1 MGLRKT
7 LPSDIE
13 EIIASGDV
21 EAVARAVE
29 RCEVGAYLRG
39 DAYESRLMHF
49 PASEEITDFLLAR
62 GEDVN
67 SRDRYERTPI
77 HARVWSRCL
86 DQIPLLVA
94 RGGDINARDTSDQTA
109 LFGVVER
116 FPVADVSRMM
126 SWGADPLVVAD
137 SRVYGKATLV
147 ENVVSWHNFLDAPR
161 ALAVIRLLLSV
172 GAPVGE
178 RVPTALRAMDRM
190 RCTFITHGLPATV
203 SQTAF
208 DEASAALSELCALF
222 GVEQRQAQRAP
233 VVGETL
239 NFDAGATPTQMF
251 SRLWDQLVPDS
262 GQCQTLQGEVIR
274 IAGRVG
280 HEVYDNGG
288 INWDRSF
295 GKLLDQ
301 YLRVVASGVPLP
313 PSSVAWAEAAVASL
327 KGRSMN
333 TGDVDEITKL
343 AVEWVRLNPVLVELN
358 LPDVG
363 R

>member
-1 MGLRKT
+1 MRLRKT
-7 LPSDIE
+7 LPADIE
-13 EIIASGDV
+13 QINASGDV

-39 DAYESRLMHF
+39 SAYESRLMHF

-62 GEDVN
+62 GEEIN
-67 SRDRYERTPI
+67 SRDSYGHTPI
-77 HARVWSRCL
+77 HARVSSRCL
-86 DQIPLLVA
+86 DQIPLLIA

-109 LFGVVER
+109 LYDVVER
-116 FPVADVSRMM
+116 FPVADVSRMI

-172 GAPVGE
+172 GSPVGE

-190 RCTFITHGLPATV
+190 RCTFITHGLPETV
-203 SQTAF
+203 SQMAF

-222 GVEQRQAQRAP
+222 GVEQREAKPAP
-233 VVGETL
+233 VVGERL
-239 NFDAGATPTQMF
+239 VFDAGATPMRVF

-295 GKLLDQ
+295 GALLDQ
-301 YLRVVASGVPLP
+301 YLGVVRSGLP
-313 PSSVAWAEAAVASL
+313 MPPASVARAEAAVASL
-327 KGRSMN
+327 KGRSMSHQA
-333 TGDVDEITKL
+333 VDDIMEL
-343 AVEWVRLNPVLVELN
+343 AVAWVRLNPVLVKSD

>member
-1 MGLRKT
+1 MRLRKT
-7 LPSDIE
+7 LPADIKQ
-13 EIIASGDV
+13 IIASGDV
-21 EAVARAVE
+21 EAVAQAVE

-39 DAYESRLMHF
+39 SAYESRLMHF
-49 PASEEITDFLLAR
+49 PAAEEITDFLLAR
-62 GEDVN
+62 GEDIN

-77 HARVWSRCL
+77 HARVSSRCL
-86 DQIPLLVA
+86 DQIPMLIA

-116 FPVADVSRMM
+116 FPVADVSRMIA
-126 SWGADPLVVAD
+126 WGADPMVVAD

-178 RVPTALRAMDRM
+178 RVPIALRAMDRM
-190 RCTFITHGLPATV
+190 RCTFITHGLPDHL
-203 SQTAF
+203 SQSRV

-222 GVEQRQAQRAP
+222 GVEQREVQRAP
-233 VVGETL
+233 VVGERL
-239 NFDAGATPTQMF
+239 ELDPSVPALRQYGE
-251 SRLWDQLVPDS
+251 LWDLLVPDS
-262 GQCQTLQGEVIR
+262 GQCRTLQGEVIR

-301 YLRVVASGVPLP
+301 YLSVVRSGLP
-313 PSSVAWAEAAVASL
+313 MPPASVARAEAAVASL
-327 KGRSMN
+327 KACSMN
-333 TGDVDEITKL
+333 TSDVDEITKL

>member
-1 MGLRKT
+1 MRLRKT

-13 EIIASGDV
+13 EVIASGEV

-39 DAYESRLMHF
+39 SAYESRLMHF

-62 GEDVN
+62 GEDIN

-116 FPVADVSRMM
+116 FPVADVSRMI

-178 RVPTALRAMDRM
+178 GVSTALRSMDRM
-190 RCTFITHGLPATV
+190 RCTFITHGLPDHL
-203 SQTAF
+203 SQSRV

-222 GVEQRQAQRAP
+222 GVEQREAQRAP

-239 NFDAGATPTQMF
+239 NFDAGATTTQMF

-262 GQCQTLQGEVIR
+262 GQCKTLQGEVIR

-280 HEVYDNGG
+280 HEVFDNGG

-313 PSSVAWAEAAVASL
+313 PDSLSRAEAAVASL
-327 KGRSMN
+327 KGRSMSHQA
-333 TGDVDEITKL
+333 VDDITEL
-343 AVEWVRLNPVLVELN
+343 AVEWVRLNPVLVESD
-358 LPDVG
+358 LPDMG

>member
-1 MGLRKT
+1 VRLRKT
-7 LPSDIE
+7 LPADIE
-13 EIIASGDV
+13 QIIASGDV
-21 EAVARAVE
+21 EAVAQAVA
-29 RCEVGAYLRG
+29 RCEIGAYLRG
-39 DAYESRLMHF
+39 SAYEPRLMHF

-62 GEDVN
+62 GEDIN
-67 SRDRYERTPI
+67 SRDRYQRTPI
-77 HARVWSRCL
+77 HARVQSRCL
-86 DQIPLLVA
+86 DQIPMLIA

-116 FPVADVSRMM
+116 FPVADVSRMIA
-126 SWGADPLVVAD
+126 WGADPLVVAD

-147 ENVVSWHNFLDAPR
+147 ESVVAWHNFLDTPR

-178 RVPTALRAMDRM
+178 RVPTALRSMDRM
-190 RCTFITHGLPATV
+190 RCTFLTHGLPDHL
-203 SQTAF
+203 SQSRV

-222 GVEQRQAQRAP
+222 GVEQREAQRAP

-239 NFDAGATPTQMF
+239 ELDPSVPALRQYEE
-251 SRLWDQLVPDS
+251 LWDLLVPDS
-262 GQCQTLQGEVIR
+262 GQCRTLQGEVIR

-280 HEVYDNGG
+280 HEDNGG

-301 YLRVVASGVPLP
+301 YLRVVASGVSLP
-313 PSSVAWAEAAVASL
+313 PDSLSRAEAAVASL
-327 KGRSMN
+327 KARSMN
-333 TGDVDEITKL
+333 TGDVDEITTL

>member
-1 MGLRKT
+1 MSLRKT
-7 LPSDIE
+7 LPADIE
-13 EIIASGDV
+13 QIIASGDV
-21 EAVARAVE
+21 EAVARAVA
-29 RCEVGAYLRG
+29 RCEIGAYLRG
-39 DAYESRLMHF
+39 AVYEPRLMHF

-67 SRDRYERTPI
+67 SRDRYQRTPI
-77 HARVWSRCL
+77 HARVRSRRL
-86 DQIPLLVA
+86 DQIPLLIA

-109 LFGVVER
+109 LFDVVER
-116 FPVADVSRMM
+116 VPVADVSRMIA
-126 SWGADPLVVAD
+126 WGADPLVVAD

-147 ENVVSWHNFLDAPR
+147 ENAVSWQNFLDAPR

-178 RVPTALRAMDRM
+178 RVPVALRAMDRM
-190 RCTFITHGLPATV
+190 RCTFITHGLPDHL
-203 SQTAF
+203 SQSQV
-208 DEASAALSELCALF
+208 DEASAALSELCAMF
-222 GVEQRQAQRAP
+222 GVEQREAERAP
-233 VVGETL
+233 VVGERLTL
-239 NFDAGATPTQMF
+239 DPSVPALRQYGE
-251 SRLWDQLVPDS
+251 LWDLLVPDS

-295 GKLLDQ
+295 GALLDQ
-301 YLRVVASGVPLP
+301 YLGVVRSGLP
-313 PSSVAWAEAAVASL
+313 MPPDSLARAEAAVASL
-327 KGRSMN
+327 KSRSMSYQA
-333 TGDVDEITKL
+333 VDDITEL
-343 AVEWVRLNPVLVELN
+343 AVAWVRLNPVLVEAD

>member
-1 MGLRKT
+1 MRLRKT
-7 LPSDIE
+7 LPADIE
-13 EIIASGDV
+13 QIITSGDV
-21 EAVARAVE
+21 EAVAHAVE

-39 DAYESRLMHF
+39 SAYEPRLMHF

-62 GEDVN
+62 GEDIN
-67 SRDRYERTPI
+67 SRDRYARTPI
-77 HARVWSRCL
+77 HARVRSRCL
-86 DQIPLLVA
+86 DQIPMLIA

-116 FPVADVSRMM
+116 FPVADVSRMI
-126 SWGADPLVVAD
+126 SWGADPLVAAD

-178 RVPTALRAMDRM
+178 RVPSALRAMDRM
-190 RCTFITHGLPATV
+190 RCTFITHGLPDHL
-203 SQTAF
+203 SQSRV

-222 GVEQRQAQRAP
+222 GVEQREAQRAP
-233 VVGETL
+233 VVGERL
-239 NFDAGATPTQMF
+239 ELDPSVPALRQHGE
-251 SRLWDQLVPDS
+251 LWDLLVPDS
-262 GQCQTLQGEVIR
+262 GQCRTLQGEVIR

-301 YLRVVASGVPLP
+301 YLSVVRSGLP
-313 PSSVAWAEAAVASL
+313 MPPDSLARAEAAVASL
-327 KGRSMN
+327 KARSMN
-333 TGDVDEITKL
+333 TGDIDEITKL
-343 AVEWVRLNPVLVELN
+343 AVEWVRLNPVLVESN

>member
-1 MGLRKT
+1 MRLRKT

-62 GEDVN
+62 GEDIN

-116 FPVADVSRMM
+116 FPVADVSRMI
-126 SWGADPLVVAD
+126 SWGADPLVTAD
-137 SRVYGKATLV
+137 SQVYGKATLMGYALRRR
-147 ENVVSWHNFLDAPR
+147 SFLEAPR
-161 ALAVIRLLLSV
+161 ALAMIRLLLSV

-178 RVPTALRAMDRM
+178 GVPIALRSMDRM
-190 RCTFITHGLPATV
+190 RCTFITHGLPETV

-208 DEASAALSELCALF
+208 DEASAALSELCTLF
-222 GVEQRQAQRAP
+222 GVEQREAKPAP

-262 GQCQTLQGEVIR
+262 GQCKTLQGEIIR

-313 PSSVAWAEAAVASL
+313 PSSVARAEAAVASL
-327 KGRSMN
+327 KGRSMSHQA
-333 TGDVDEITKL
+333 VDDITEL
-343 AVEWVRLNPVLVELN
+343 AVAWVRLNPVLVESD

>member
-1 MGLRKT
+1 MRLRKT
-7 LPSDIE
+7 LPADIE
-13 EIIASGDV
+13 QIIASGDV

-62 GEDVN
+62 GEDIN

-77 HARVWSRCL
+77 HARVRSRCL
-86 DQIPLLVA
+86 DQIPLLIA

-109 LFGVVER
+109 LFDVVER
-116 FPVADVSRMM
+116 FSVSDVEQMIA
-126 SWGADPLVVAD
+126 WGADPLVTAD

-178 RVPTALRAMDRM
+178 RVSTALRSMDRT
-190 RCTFITHGLPATV
+190 RCTFITHGLPDHL
-203 SQTAF
+203 SQSRV

-222 GVEQRQAQRAP
+222 GVEQREAQRAP
-233 VVGETL
+233 VVGERL
-239 NFDAGATPTQMF
+239 ELDPSVPALRQHGQ
-251 SRLWDQLVPDS
+251 LWDLLVPDS

-301 YLRVVASGVPLP
+301 YLRVVASGVSLSPDSL
-313 PSSVAWAEAAVASL
+313 SRAEAAVASL
-327 KGRSMN
+327 KARSMN

-343 AVEWVRLNPVLVELN
+343 AVEWVRLNPVLVEMD

>member
-1 MGLRKT
+1 MSLRKT
-7 LPSDIE
+7 LPADIE
-13 EIIASGDV
+13 QIIASGDV

-29 RCEVGAYLRG
+29 RCEIGAYLRG
-39 DAYESRLMHF
+39 SAYEPRLMHF

-62 GEDVN
+62 GEDIN
-67 SRDRYERTPI
+67 SRDRYQRTPI
-77 HARVWSRCL
+77 HARVRSRCL
-86 DQIPLLVA
+86 DQIPMLIA

-109 LFGVVER
+109 LFDVVER
-116 FPVADVSRMM
+116 FPVVDVSRMM

-137 SRVYGKATLV
+137 SRVHGKSTLM
-147 ENVVSWHNFLDAPR
+147 EYALRQESLFDAPR
-161 ALAVIRLLLSV
+161 ALPVMRLLLSL

-178 RVPTALRAMDRM
+178 RVPVALRSMDRM
-190 RCTFITHGLPATV
+190 RCTFVTHGLPDHL
-203 SQTAF
+203 SQSRV

-222 GVEQRQAQRAP
+222 GVEQREAQRAP
-233 VVGETL
+233 VVGERL
-239 NFDAGATPTQMF
+239 ELDPSVPALRQHGE
-251 SRLWDQLVPDS
+251 LWDLLVPDS

-280 HEVYDNGG
+280 YEVYDNGG

-301 YLRVVASGVPLP
+301 YLSVVRSGLP
-313 PSSVAWAEAAVASL
+313 MPPDSVARAEAAVASL
-327 KGRSMN
+327 KSRSMSHQA
-333 TGDVDEITKL
+333 VDDITEL
-343 AVEWVRLNPVLVELN
+343 AVAWVRLNPVLVETD

>member
-1 MGLRKT
+1 MRLRKT
-7 LPSDIE
+7 LPADIE
-13 EIIASGDV
+13 QIIASGDV

-49 PASEEITDFLLAR
+49 PASEEIMDFLLAR
-62 GEDVN
+62 GEDIN

-77 HARVWSRCL
+77 HARVSSRCL
-86 DQIPLLVA
+86 DQIPMLIA

-116 FPVADVSRMM
+116 FPVADVSRMIA
-126 SWGADPLVVAD
+126 WGADPLVVAD

-172 GAPVGE
+172 GAPAGE
-178 RVPTALRAMDRM
+178 RVPIALRAMDRT
-190 RCTFITHGLPATV
+190 RCTFITHGLPETV
-203 SQTAF
+203 SQEEF
-208 DEASAALSELCALF
+208 DEASAALSELCTLF
-222 GVEQRQAQRAP
+222 GVEQREAQRAP
-233 VVGETL
+233 GVGETL

-262 GQCQTLQGEVIR
+262 GQCKTLQGEVIR

-280 HEVYDNGG
+280 HEVFDNGG

-295 GKLLDQ
+295 GALLDQ
-301 YLRVVASGVPLP
+301 YLSVVRSGLPLP
-313 PSSVAWAEAAVASL
+313 PSSVARAEAAAASL
-327 KGRSMN
+327 KGRSMSHQA
-333 TGDVDEITKL
+333 VDDITEL
-343 AVEWVRLNPVLVELN
+343 AVEWVRLNPVLVESD

>member
-1 MGLRKT
+1 MRLRKT
-7 LPSDIE
+7 LPADIE
-13 EIIASGDV
+13 QIIASGDV
-21 EAVARAVE
+21 EAVAHAVE

-39 DAYESRLMHF
+39 FAYESRLMHF

-62 GEDVN
+62 GEDIN
-67 SRDRYERTPI
+67 SRDRYQRTPI
-77 HARVWSRCL
+77 HARVRSRCF
-86 DQIPLLVA
+86 DQIPMLIA

-116 FPVADVSRMM
+116 FPVADVSRMIA
-126 SWGADPLVVAD
+126 WGADPMVVAD

-147 ENVVSWHNFLDAPR
+147 ESVVAWHNFLDTPR

-178 RVPTALRAMDRM
+178 RVPIALRAMDRM
-190 RCTFITHGLPATV
+190 RCTFITHGLPDHL
-203 SQTAF
+203 SQSRV

-222 GVEQRQAQRAP
+222 GVEQREAQRAP
-233 VVGETL
+233 VVGERL
-239 NFDAGATPTQMF
+239 ELDPSVPALRQYGE
-251 SRLWDQLVPDS
+251 LWDLLVPDS
-262 GQCQTLQGEVIR
+262 GQCRTLQGEVIR

-301 YLRVVASGVPLP
+301 YLSVVRSGLPMP
-313 PSSVAWAEAAVASL
+313 PSSVARAEAAVASL

>member
-1 MGLRKT
+1 MRLRKT
-7 LPSDIE
+7 LPADIE
-13 EIIASGDV
+13 QIIASGDV
-21 EAVARAVE
+21 EAVALAVE

-39 DAYESRLMHF
+39 SAYGSRLMHF

-62 GEDVN
+62 GEDIN

-77 HARVWSRCL
+77 HARVWARCL
-86 DQIPLLVA
+86 DQIPLLIA

-126 SWGADPLVVAD
+126 SWGADPLVTAD

-147 ENVVSWHNFLDAPR
+147 ENVVSWHNFLDTPR

-178 RVPTALRAMDRM
+178 GVSTALRSMDRM
-190 RCTFITHGLPATV
+190 RCTFITHGLLETV

-222 GVEQRQAQRAP
+222 GVEQRKAKPAP
-233 VVGETL
+233 VVGERL
-239 NFDAGATPTQMF
+239 ELDPSVPARRQHGE
-251 SRLWDQLVPDS
+251 LWDLLVPDS

-274 IAGRVG
+274 IAGRG
-280 HEVYDNGG
+280 RLRGLRQRRHQLG
-288 INWDRSF
+288 SF
-295 GKLLDQ
+295 FWGAAGPVSQCRAFGPAAAARLCGSRRGRRRLPEGS
-301 YLRVVASGVPLP
+301 LHVPP
-313 PSSVAWAEAAVASL
+313 GSRRHHGAGRGMGTPEAGLS
-327 KGRSMN
+327 
-333 TGDVDEITKL
+333 
-343 AVEWVRLNPVLVELN
+343 
-358 LPDVG
+358 
-363 R
+363 

>member
-1 MGLRKT
+1 MRLRKT

-13 EIIASGDV
+13 EVIASGDV

-39 DAYESRLMHF
+39 SAYESRLMHF

-62 GEDVN
+62 GEDIN

-161 ALAVIRLLLSV
+161 ALAVIRWLLSV

-178 RVPTALRAMDRM
+178 RVPIALRSMDRM
-190 RCTFITHGLPATV
+190 RCTFITHGLPETV
-203 SQTAF
+203 SQTVF
-208 DEASAALSELCALF
+208 DEASAALSELCSLF
-222 GVEQRQAQRAP
+222 GVEQREAQRAP
-233 VVGETL
+233 AVGERLT
-239 NFDAGATPTQMF
+239 FDAGATPTQMF

-262 GQCQTLQGEVIR
+262 GQCKTLQGEVIR

-280 HEVYDNGG
+280 HEVFDNGG

-313 PSSVAWAEAAVASL
+313 PDSLSRAEAAVASL
-327 KGRSMN
+327 KGRSMSHQA
-333 TGDVDEITKL
+333 VDDITEL
-343 AVEWVRLNPVLVELN
+343 AVEWVRLNPVLVEMD

>member
-1 MGLRKT
+1 MSLRKT
-7 LPSDIE
+7 LPADIE
-13 EIIASGDV
+13 QIIASGDV
-21 EAVARAVE
+21 EAVARAVA

-39 DAYESRLMHF
+39 SAYESRLMHF

-62 GEDVN
+62 GEDIN
-67 SRDRYERTPI
+67 SRDRYQRTPI
-77 HARVWSRCL
+77 HARVRSRCL
-86 DQIPLLVA
+86 DQIPLLIA

-137 SRVYGKATLV
+137 SRVYGKATLM
-147 ENVVSWHNFLDAPR
+147 EYALRQESLFDAPR
-161 ALAVIRLLLSV
+161 ALPVMRLLLSL

-178 RVPTALRAMDRM
+178 RVPVALRSMDRM
-190 RCTFITHGLPATV
+190 RCTFITHGLPDHL
-203 SQTAF
+203 SQSRV

-222 GVEQRQAQRAP
+222 AVEQREAQRAP
-233 VVGETL
+233 AVGERL
-239 NFDAGATPTQMF
+239 ELDPSVPALRQHGD
-251 SRLWDQLVPDS
+251 LWDLLVPDS

-280 HEVYDNGG
+280 YEVYDNGG

-295 GKLLDQ
+295 GALLDQ
-301 YLRVVASGVPLP
+301 YLSVVRSGLP
-313 PSSVAWAEAAVASL
+313 MPPDSVARAEAAVASL
-327 KGRSMN
+327 KSRSMSHQA
-333 TGDVDEITKL
+333 VDDITEL
-343 AVEWVRLNPVLVELN
+343 AVAWVRLNPVLAEAD

>member
-1 MGLRKT
+1 MRLPKT
-7 LPSDIE
+7 LPADIE
-13 EIIASGDV
+13 QIIASGDV

-39 DAYESRLMHF
+39 SYDEPRLMHF
-49 PASEEITDFLLAR
+49 PASEETTDFLLAR

-67 SRDRYERTPI
+67 SRDSYGHTPI
-77 HARVWSRCL
+77 HARVSSRYL
-86 DQIPLLVA
+86 EQIPLSIA
-94 RGGDINARDTSDQTA
+94 RGGDINARDISDKTA
-109 LFGVVER
+109 LYDVVER
-116 FPVADVSRMM
+116 FPVADVSRMIA
-126 SWGADPLVVAD
+126 WGADPLVVAD
-137 SRVYGKATLV
+137 SRVYGKSTLV

-178 RVPTALRAMDRM
+178 RVPIALRAMDRM
-190 RCTFITHGLPATV
+190 RCTFITHGLPETISQAT
-203 SQTAF
+203 F

-222 GVEQRQAQRAP
+222 GVEQREAQRAP
-233 VVGETL
+233 VVGERL
-239 NFDAGATPTQMF
+239 ELDPSVPALRQHGE
-251 SRLWDQLVPDS
+251 LWDLLVPDS

-274 IAGRVG
+274 IAGCVG

-301 YLRVVASGVPLP
+301 YLSVVRSGLPMP
-313 PSSVAWAEAAVASL
+313 PSSIARAEAAVASL
-327 KGRSMN
+327 KGRSMSHQA
-333 TGDVDEITKL
+333 VDDITEL
-343 AVEWVRLNPVLVELN
+343 AVEWVRLNPVLVEMD

>member
-1 MGLRKT
+1 MRLRKT
-7 LPSDIE
+7 LPADIE
-13 EIIASGDV
+13 QIIASGDV
-21 EAVARAVE
+21 EAVAQAVA
-29 RCEVGAYLRG
+29 RCEIGAYLRG
-39 DAYESRLMHF
+39 SAYEPRLMHF

-62 GEDVN
+62 GEDIN
-67 SRDRYERTPI
+67 SRDRYQRTPI
-77 HARVWSRCL
+77 HARVRSRCL

-116 FPVADVSRMM
+116 FPVVDVSRMI

-137 SRVYGKATLV
+137 SRVYGKSTLMEYV
-147 ENVVSWHNFLDAPR
+147 LRQESLFDAPR
-161 ALAVIRLLLSV
+161 ALPVMRLLLSL

-178 RVPTALRAMDRM
+178 RVPIALRSMDRM
-190 RCTFITHGLPATV
+190 RCTFVTHGLPEHLTQSRV
-203 SQTAF
+203 

-222 GVEQRQAQRAP
+222 GVEQREAKPAP
-233 VVGETL
+233 VVGERL
-239 NFDAGATPTQMF
+239 ELDPSVPALRQYGE
-251 SRLWDQLVPDS
+251 LWDRLVPDS

-280 HEVYDNGG
+280 HEVFDNGG

-301 YLRVVASGVPLP
+301 YLSVVRSGLP
-313 PSSVAWAEAAVASL
+313 MPPDSVARAEAAVASL
-327 KGRSMN
+327 KSRSMSHQA
-333 TGDVDEITKL
+333 VDDITEL
-343 AVEWVRLNPVLVELN
+343 AVAWVRLNPVLVKAD

>member
-1 MGLRKT
+1 MRLRKT
-7 LPSDIE
+7 LPADIE
-13 EIIASGDV
+13 QIIASGDV

-29 RCEVGAYLRG
+29 RCEIGAYLRG
-39 DAYESRLMHF
+39 SAYEPRLMHF

-62 GEDVN
+62 GEDIN
-67 SRDRYERTPI
+67 SRDRYQRTPI
-77 HARVWSRCL
+77 HARVRSRCL
-86 DQIPLLVA
+86 DQIPMLIA

-116 FPVADVSRMM
+116 FPVADVSRMIA
-126 SWGADPLVVAD
+126 WGADPLVVAD

-178 RVPTALRAMDRM
+178 RVPIALRAMDRM
-190 RCTFITHGLPATV
+190 RCTFITHGLPETI
-203 SQTAF
+203 SQVTF
-208 DEASAALSELCALF
+208 DEASAALSELCELDPSVPAL
-222 GVEQRQAQRAP
+222 RQY
-233 VVGETL
+233 GE
-239 NFDAGATPTQMF
+239 
-251 SRLWDQLVPDS
+251 LWDLLVPDS

-301 YLRVVASGVPLP
+301 YLSVVRSGLP
-313 PSSVAWAEAAVASL
+313 MPPDSVARAEAAVASL
-327 KGRSMN
+327 KSRSMSHQA
-333 TGDVDEITKL
+333 VDDITEL
-343 AVEWVRLNPVLVELN
+343 AVVWVRLNPVLVEMD

>member
-1 MGLRKT
+1 MRLRKT
-7 LPSDIE
+7 LPADIE
-13 EIIASGDV
+13 QIIASGDV

-39 DAYESRLMHF
+39 SAYESRLMHF
-49 PASEEITDFLLAR
+49 PASEEIMDFLLAR
-62 GEDVN
+62 GEDIN
-67 SRDRYERTPI
+67 SRDRYQRTPI
-77 HARVWSRCL
+77 HARVRSRCL
-86 DQIPLLVA
+86 DQIPMLIA

-109 LFGVVER
+109 LFDVVER
-116 FPVADVSRMM
+116 FPVVDVSRMM

-137 SRVYGKATLV
+137 SRVYGKATLM
-147 ENVVSWHNFLDAPR
+147 EYALRQESLFDAPR
-161 ALAVIRLLLSV
+161 ALPVMRLLLSL

-178 RVPTALRAMDRM
+178 RVPIALRSMDRM
-190 RCTFITHGLPATV
+190 RCTFITHGLPDHL
-203 SQTAF
+203 SQSRV

-222 GVEQRQAQRAP
+222 GVEQREAQRAP
-233 VVGETL
+233 VVGERL
-239 NFDAGATPTQMF
+239 ELDPSVPALRQHGD
-251 SRLWDQLVPDS
+251 LWDLLVPDS

-301 YLRVVASGVPLP
+301 YLSVVRSGLP
-313 PSSVAWAEAAVASL
+313 MPPDSVARAEAAVASL
-327 KGRSMN
+327 KSRSMSHQA
-333 TGDVDEITKL
+333 VDDITEL
-343 AVEWVRLNPVLVELN
+343 AVAWVRLNPVLVETD